1 MSSLGLPLA
10 LAAGLWAAPLAAQGG
25 RAVDSLL
32 ALRDTTGA
40 LLALEQHLKQNV
52 RDTEAHYRAGQLY
65 MSRHVVG
72 SELSPNR
79 RKAEEHF
86 RYATRFAPDSAKYW
100 LALADL
106 FRTED
111 IVTTRA
117 QVRGLLERARKA
129 AEASGASAELAAAMY
144 RQARADWARYEFL
157 GHRYRT
163 VDPSRALV
171 HPGIDATW
179 KEVEQHFQQTI
190 VPIPGS
196 GAEELGR
203 VEEALWA
210 VLRAEPLNVDAAG
223 LLLVALGELDRW
235 EEGAALTRR
244 MVRAAPD
251 SGRVWALHGLALA
264 RTHRWREAL
273 AAFDTGLARMP
284 EAERALFGDLGR
296 IMRAADR
303 LQVARLPAAERG
315 RLDTLY
321 WSIAQ
326 PLALAQTNEIR
337 TEFYAR
343 IVYATHRWSDPWRGY
358 RGVETDMGT
367 VFVAY
372 GPPDVWTSDAWLY
385 VPARMLFTFSL
396 QRGFSRARF
405 GGNSRETL
413 RAAQVRSPA
422 RFDNIPLVRSLDT
435 ILVQTARFRAAADST
450 AVVVMGAIPLQ
461 RMTDSAAVRDLALV
475 SGALVTD
482 GRGREIQR
490 DRRDETVRGASA
502 EELQY
507 RTWRLTLRPGDYLLR
522 VEAHLPTLE
531 RGARSMGTFD
541 VRPLPRDRLA
551 LSDLLV
557 TQQITPRDSGA
568 TRWSQFLFAPNAG
581 RFAPGDPVGILW
593 EIYNLT
599 PDSTGFTRYEVG
611 LWLSVEAIDRS
622 GAGWFPTVLGAIAD
636 KMGLTAVYD
645 DRVSIGYTQEQPAT
659 PDSARAEHLVVDLR
673 DAPKGRLR
681 VDVVI
686 RDLVTGQEATASRTI
701 TIGDEPVRR

>member
-25 RAVDSLL
+25 RGVDSLL
-32 ALRDTTGA
+32 ALRDTNAA
-40 LLALEQHLKQNV
+40 LQVLEQQLRQNI
-52 RDTEAHYRAGQLY
+52 RDAEAHYRAGRLY
-65 MSRHVVG
+65 MTRHVVG

-86 RYATRFAPDSAKYW
+86 RYATRFEPDSAKYW

-111 IVTTRA
+111 IVTTRS
-117 QVRGLLERARKA
+117 QVRGLVARARKA
-129 AEASGASAELAAAMY
+129 AEASGASAELAASAY
-144 RQARADWARYEFL
+144 RQARADWERYEFL
-157 GHRYRT
+157 GRRYRT
-163 VDPSRALV
+163 VDPSRELV

-179 KEVEQHFQQTI
+179 KDVLQHFQEGI

-196 GAEELGR
+196 GADELGR
-203 VEEALWA
+203 VEEALWTA
-210 VLRAEPLNVDAAG
+210 LRVDPLNLDAAG

-235 EEGAALTRR
+235 AETAALTRR
-244 MVRAAPD
+244 LVRSAPD
-251 SGRVWALHGLALA
+251 SGRAWALHGLALA
-264 RTHRWREAL
+264 RTHRWQEAL
-273 AAFDTGLARMP
+273 AAFDTALARMP
-284 EAERALFGDLGR
+284 EADRAPFEDLGQ

-303 LQVARLPAAERG
+303 IRVAQLPATERE

-321 WSIAQ
+321 WRVAQ
-326 PLALAQTNEIR
+326 PLALAQTHEIR

-396 QRGFSRARF
+396 QRGFARAHF
-405 GGNSRETL
+405 GGNSRETF
-413 RAAQVRSPA
+413 RIAKVRSPA

-435 ILVQTARFRAAADST
+435 ILVQTARFRGTADST
-450 AVVVMGAIPLQ
+450 AVVIMGAIPLQ
-461 RMTDSAAVRDLALV
+461 RMTDSAAVRDLALI

-482 GRGREIQR
+482 GRGREVQR
-490 DRRDETVRGASA
+490 DRRDETVRGAA
-502 EELQY
+502 GEALQY
-507 RTWRLTLRPGDYLLR
+507 RTWRLTLRPGEYLLR

-531 RGARSMGTFD
+531 RGARSLGMFD
-541 VRPLPRDRLA
+541 VRPAGTQLA

-557 TQQITPRDSGA
+557 TQQITPRDSAA
-568 TRWSQFLFAPNAG
+568 TRWNHFLFAPNAG
-581 RFAPGDPVGILW
+581 RFAPGEPVGILW

-622 GAGWFPTVLGAIAD
+622 GAGWLPSVLGGLAD
-636 KMGLTAVYD
+636 KVGLTAVYD
-645 DRVSIGYTQEQPAT
+645 DRVSISYVQEQPAT
-659 PDSARAEHLVVDLR
+659 PDAARAEHIMVDLR
-673 DAPKGRLR
+673 EAPKGRFRL
-681 VDVVI
+681 DVVV
-686 RDLVTGQEATASRTI
+686 RDLVTGREASSSRTI
-701 TIGDEPVRR
+701 TVGDDPVRR